1 MALSDFAV
9 RQAKPAVAAYSL
21 ADGDGLALYV
31 PLSGGKIVAFS
42 LLLAGKAELLIPA
55 SWAPDW
61 AVSGGTHLW
70 QGRAACSGQAVDL
83 RCPS

>member
-31 PLSGGKIVAFS
+31 PSSEGKIVAFS
-42 LLLAGKAELLIPA
+42 LLLAGKAETHIFWHLSRGQFSRSVRPCGTKLGRYWPGALIP
-55 SWAPDW
+55 S
-61 AVSGGTHLW
+61 
-70 QGRAACSGQAVDL
+70 
-83 RCPS
+83 